1 MKILLTSFF
10 LLLLIGCQQKP
21 TETLE
26 MASDDTAVEHA
37 QKHADP
43 NYVCPM
49 HPQIVRGEPGN
60 CPICGMDLV
69 KRDPPKEKKIL
80 YWVAPM
86 DANYRRDEPGKS
98 PMGMDLVPV
107 YDDGSSGAEEGDF
120 PVITVD
126 AAVRQNLGLRTVKV
140 QRETL
145 WKYIKTVGRIEYDED
160 KLQHVHPRAEGWV
173 EKLMVRSVGSWVK
186 KDDVLLEYY
195 SPEILA
201 AEEEYLV
208 ALKIRNGLAK
218 IAADR
223 LRLLGVPESTIKAIR
238 KSRKVQRA
246 VPLLAPDDGVVTKM
260 GLREGMFIKPAM
272 ELFTLGELNE
282 IWVQV
287 DVFED
292 QIDWVEIGRPAEIRI
307 EALPGRKWEGEI
319 EYIYPELDAKTRT
332 LKVRLRFANPK
343 GELKPNMFADVII
356 FGGPKKDVLSIPREA
371 IIPANETARVVK
383 KVEEG
388 KFQPVVIVPG
398 LRSGDRVEVLS
409 GLEVGDEI
417 VVSGQFMIDSES
429 NLQASFR
436 RMGAGE

>member
-1 MKILLTSFF
+1 MKKLLILF
-10 LLLLIGCQQKP
+10 LLLFFTGCQQKP
-21 TETLE
+21 SEMLET
-26 MASDDTAVEHA
+26 ASDDTAVEHA
-37 QKHADP
+37 LKHASP

-49 HPQIVRGEPGN
+49 HPQITRGEPGN

-69 KRDPPKEKKIL
+69 KRDLPEEQKIL

-107 YDDGSSGAEEGDF
+107 YDDGSSGGEAGF
-120 PVITVD
+120 PAITVD

-173 EKLMVRSVGSWVK
+173 EKLRVRSVGSWVK

-208 ALKIRNGLAK
+208 ALKTRNGLAK

-223 LRLLGVPESTIKAIR
+223 LRLLGVPESTIRVIR
-238 KSRKVQRA
+238 KSRKAKRA
-246 VPLLAPDDGVVTKM
+246 VPLLAPGDGVVTKM

-282 IWVQV
+282 VWVQV

-292 QIDWVEIGRPAEIRI
+292 QLDWVEVGRPTEIRV

-319 EYIYPELDAKTRT
+319 EYVYPELDAKTRT

-343 GELKPNMFADVII
+343 GELKPNMFVDAVI
-356 FGGPKKDVLSIPREA
+356 FGGPKKDVISIPREA
-371 IIPANETARVVK
+371 VILADESARVVR
-383 KVEEG
+383 KVAEG

-398 LRSGDRVEVLS
+398 LYSGDKVEVLS
-409 GLEVGDEI
+409 GLEAGDEI
-417 VVSGQFMIDSES
+417 VVSGQFLIDSES